1 MSGGQ
6 APDGA
11 ELRWDGRVAIVT
23 GAGRNLGRE
32 YALLLASR
40 GAKVVVN
47 DLGIAISDT
56 DGSGDAPAENPAH
69 TVVAEIRAAGGE
81 AVANTDDI
89 TSESGG
95 EAIVQTALDEWGRVD
110 ALINNAGV
118 VRQAPFEDYG
128 PELTRP
134 VFASQLDGHFN
145 VTRPAWRAMKRRRY
159 GRILNLSSGA
169 GLWGVPQMA
178 AYSTAKMGIVGLT
191 RALALEGAHHGILVN
206 AMAPNAKT
214 RPGGFGPIPASAELH
229 DWLSLDVVAAVATW
243 LVHEACTVSG
253 ECFTVGGGY
262 VGRVMIAVNDGWR
275 GERPLTPESVQA
287 GWDRTPLPAGSGDI
301 GRMLE
306 GFGA

>member
-1 MSGGQ
+1 MPGG
-6 APDGA
+6 DG
-11 ELRWDGRVAIVT
+11 ELRFDGRVAVVT

-56 DGSGDAPAENPAH
+56 DGSGDAPAQNPAH
-69 TVVAEIRAAGGE
+69 AVVAEIQAAGGE
-81 AVANTDDI
+81 AVASTDDV
-89 TSESGG
+89 TSTAGG
-95 EAIVQTALDEWGRVD
+95 EAIVGAALDEWGRVD
-110 ALINNAGV
+110 VLINNAGV
-118 VRQAPFEDYG
+118 VRQAP
-128 PELTRP
+128 
-134 VFASQLDGHFN
+134 LDGHFN
-145 VTRPAWRAMKRRRY
+145 VSRPAWRAMKQQGY

-191 RALALEGAHHGILVN
+191 RALAQEGAADGITVN

-214 RPGGFGPIPASAELH
+214 RSGGFGPIPASPQLH
-229 DWLSLDVVAAVATW
+229 AWLSLDVIAAVAVW
-243 LVHEACTVSG
+243 LVHEACTVTG

-262 VGRVMIAVNDGWR
+262 VGRVMVAVNDGWR
-275 GERPLTPESVQA
+275 GERPLTPESVRA
-287 GWDRTPLPAGSGDI
+287 GWADVMADGPWTPLPAGSGDI

-306 GFGA
+306 GFGG